1 MSLCGAKWRRAPP
14 RAGLYA
20 DPAVQ
25 VLVGLA
31 RLTRQ
36 AGEPEQE
43 PGKGLRLSLPP
54 ELVGWDQG
62 TATWASRSSLAA
74 AKALDRVPVSFMTS
88 LSPPSRTAIVWP
100 PGCGAITSS

>member
-54 ELVGWDQG
+54 ELVGLGPRD
-62 TATWASRSSLAA
+62 S
-74 AKALDRVPVSFMTS
+74 ALGAPVVV
-88 LSPPSRTAIVWP
+88 LQN
-100 PGCGAITSS
+100 